1 MRKLICV
8 LCLVFSIILCS
19 CSVQKSTVI
28 LNQEESN
35 SMDRVYDIHCFQN
48 EKINIVIYEYLN
60 GKWNKIISEFLE
72 SETQKIILTL
82 VTPQSQE
89 NDYHFQISYKDNLDE
104 NMKQLQKIVFKESGS
119 FFHQKGISQIEKN
132 KELQNLAIY
141 EWSNDGEVCIYDLK
155 NFSINDSYNAK
166 RAYLVMIDL
175 YDETN

>member
-1 MRKLICV
+1 MKQRKIEKV
-8 LCLVFSIILCS
+8 L
-19 CSVQKSTVI
+19 VQLDEKIKRLEKLTAV
-28 LNQEESN
+28 LEK
-35 SMDRVYDIHCFQN
+35 QN
-48 EKINIVIYEYLN
+48 ELRELEIEENNKALKKKTGYPSKDMPWLKYFPSKAQFDKINQQTLYQQI
-60 GKWNKIISEFLE
+60 KIA
-72 SETQKIILTL
+72 
-82 VTPQSQE
+82 
-89 NDYHFQISYKDNLDE
+89 NKDNLDE

-119 FFHQKGISQIEKN
+119 FFHQKDISQIEKN